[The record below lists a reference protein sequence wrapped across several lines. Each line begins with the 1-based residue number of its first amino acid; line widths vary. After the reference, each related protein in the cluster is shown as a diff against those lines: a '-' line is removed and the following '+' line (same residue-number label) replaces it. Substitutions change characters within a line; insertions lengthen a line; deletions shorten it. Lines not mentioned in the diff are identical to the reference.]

1 MIGCPH
7 CGTDNPA
14 GARFCNSCGAVLADP
29 DAAREVRKTVT
40 VLFCDVV
47 GSRLLAPPSPPVV
60 WGGVWGVFSAASR
73 ARFPRHGGTVEKV
86 IGDALVAVFGIP
98 VVHEDDALRAVRTAL
113 EMRDAVREL
122 GEIQARIG
130 VNSGDVLAR
139 DATPGESL
147 VVGDAVNVAARIEQA
162 AGPGEVLVGE
172 ATWALVAHAVRGELV
187 PPIAAKGKREPLV
200 AWRLEGVDAGA
211 RGHRRRLDLP
221 MIGRDAEVEMLRW
234 ALERTAHL
242 QRPHL
247 VTVLGQPGIGK
258 SRLAAEVRRLGAD
271 VTVLSGDCR
280 ATARSSVEPLLELAR
295 GVAVAEAMPGDP
307 DAATVAACLDP
318 GGIRGAP
325 DIAWAASRLVGT
337 LAAAG
342 TVAIVLE
349 DVHWADNLL
358 LDVVEQLLGRSRG
371 RALLVVCTARP
382 EFAEQRPTWGSG
394 GNAVS
399 VLLERLDSDQT
410 RRLVS
415 HASPELPPDRAEHV
429 ISAAEGNP
437 LFAEHLAALFAEGD
451 AGAGL
456 PRSIQVLLT
465 ARLEAL
471 PEPEREV
478 VSAAAIIGREF
489 PLAAVESVL
498 GRPVAAELDRLE
510 QRELV
515 APTTPGRR
523 QFGHALLQ
531 EAAYSLIPKRRRAEL
546 HEQVARWA
554 DAHGDGDALVGDHL
568 GRAASL
574 RVELGLAGDHAE
586 RIGTEA
592 GARLLAAGR
601 RADTLGDPVRATRLL
616 RRALELLPAGG
627 PDSAAAMVELA
638 AAGWNVLPLE
648 QRREML
654 DAGAG
659 LAAANGLRSL
669 ELRARVLHLGALPEG
684 VPGAMTEDEM
694 LAETNA
700 ALAELEELGDSRAIA
715 TSLCTRADIETALGH
730 AGAAV
735 TSAQRAIR
743 VAQAADEDVVW
754 AVRTCL
760 WAVVES
766 PMSISDADAFVA
778 GLIDELGLRPTVR
791 SELVQGQAVL
801 AVLRGRDEGWRLLD
815 MAQEIERD
823 LGRSHAFHLAVT
835 RARMHLLAG
844 EYDAARRAL
853 PAIVAALEGED
864 ALATAAVVRSWLAL
878 AEVRSGDL
886 AAARAT
892 ATAALAGTAYG
903 VGYEAGARANL
914 ALAEVHLGEGDHEA
928 ALAAARA
935 GHAIAETGDWVLLRA
950 DARLALARVLDAS
963 GDAAAAAVEA
973 QRALELYRGKGH
985 PGSTAVADAFLRS
998 LAVAPG

>member
-7 CGTDNPA
+7 CGQQNPA
-14 GARFCNSCGAVLADP
+14 DARFCNSCGAVMADP

-47 GSRLLAPPSPPVV
+47 GSTELAARSDPEVMRSVM
-60 WGGVWGVFSAASR
+60 
-73 ARFPRHGGTVEKV
+73 ARFYAAIREPVERHGGTVEKV

-98 VVHEDDALRAVRTAL
+98 LVHEDDALRAVRAAL

-172 ATWALVAHAVRGELV
+172 ATWALVAHAVRGELA

-221 MIGRDAEVEMLRW
+221 MIGRDTEVELLRW
-234 ALERTAHL
+234 ALERTVRL

-258 SRLAAEVRRLGAD
+258 SRLAAEVRRLRGD
-271 VTVLSGDCR
+271 VTLLSGQCR
-280 ATARSSVEPLLELAR
+280 ATTRSSVEPLLEIAR
-295 GVAVAEAMPGDP
+295 GVAVGGLDLGESIVEAMPGDR
-307 DAATVAACLDP
+307 DAAAVAACLDP
-318 GGIRGAP
+318 GDARGAP
-325 DIAWAASRLVGT
+325 DIAWAASRLIGT

-349 DVHWADNLL
+349 DVHWADDLL

-394 GNAVS
+394 ANAVS
-399 VLLERLDSDQT
+399 VVLERLDSDQT

-415 HASPELPPDRAEHV
+415 HASPELPPERAEHV
-429 ISAAEGNP
+429 IAAAEGNP
-437 LFAEHLAALFAEGD
+437 LFAEHMAALFAGGD
-451 AGAGL
+451 AGGGL

-465 ARLEAL
+465 ARVEAL
-471 PEPEREV
+471 PESEREV
-478 VSAAAIIGREF
+478 VSAAAIVGREF
-489 PLAAVESVL
+489 PLAAVEAVL
-498 GRPVAAELDRLE
+498 GRPVGAELDRLE
-510 QRELV
+510 QRELIE
-515 APTTPGRR
+515 PTTPGRW

-531 EAAYSLIPKRRRAEL
+531 EAAYSLIPKRHRAEL

-574 RVELGLAGDHAE
+574 RVELGLAGDHAV

-601 RADTLGDPVRATRLL
+601 RADTLGDPLRATRLL
-616 RRALELLPAGG
+616 RQALELLPPGE
-627 PDSAAAMVELA
+627 PDHAAAMVELA
-638 AAGWNVLPLE
+638 AAGWNVVPLNE
-648 QRREML
+648 RRELL
-654 DAGAG
+654 DAGTE
-659 LAAANGLRSL
+659 LAAAHGLRGL
-669 ELRARVLHLGALPEG
+669 ELRARVLRLGAMPETG
-684 VPGAMTEDEM
+684 PDAMTEQEV
-694 LAETNA
+694 LAATNA
-700 ALAELEELGDSRAIA
+700 ALAELDELGDPRAIA
-715 TSLCTRADIETALGH
+715 TSLCTRGDVEAGLGQAA
-730 AGAAV
+730 AGAA
-735 TSAQRAIR
+735 SAQQAIR

-754 AVRTCL
+754 AVKIFL

-766 PMSISDADAFVA
+766 PTPILEAERLVA
-778 GLIDELGLRPTVR
+778 GLLDELGVRPTVR
-791 SELVQGQAVL
+791 SQLVQGQAVL
-801 AVLRGRDEGWRLLD
+801 AILRGGNEGWRLLD
-815 MAQEIERD
+815 TAHEIERD
-823 LGRSHAFHLAVT
+823 LGRSSSWSLRTT
-835 RARMHLLAG
+835 RVRMHLLG
-844 EYDAARRAL
+844 GDYDAARRAL
-853 PAIVAALEGED
+853 PSIVADLEGVD
-864 ALATAAVVRSWLAL
+864 AQSNAAVMRSWLAL
-878 AEVRSGDL
+878 AEARTGDL
-886 AAARAT
+886 TAARET
-892 ATAALAGTAYG
+892 ATAALAGTTYG
-903 VGYEAGARANL
+903 GGYEAGVLANL
-914 ALAEVHLGEGDHEA
+914 ALAEVHLGEGDAEA
-928 ALAAARA
+928 ALAAART
-935 GHAIAETGDWVLLRA
+935 GLAIAETGDWVLLRA
-950 DARLALARVLDAS
+950 DARLVLARALEAS
-963 GDAAAAAVEA
+963 GDAAAAARETDIA
-973 QRALELYRGKGH
+973 LDLRRAKGH
-985 PGSTAVADAFLRS
+985 ERS